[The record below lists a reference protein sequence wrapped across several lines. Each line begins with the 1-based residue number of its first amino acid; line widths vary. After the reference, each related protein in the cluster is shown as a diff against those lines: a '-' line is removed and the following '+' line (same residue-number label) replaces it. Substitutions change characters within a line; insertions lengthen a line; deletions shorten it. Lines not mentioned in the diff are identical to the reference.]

1 MTTNPIL
8 DEIRAAREKL
18 LADAG
23 GDLDRLVAGIRER
36 QSRSGHRVVSGRVGD
51 SRRTE
56 DGIGAADSTAAN
68 SKSSPAAR

>member
-18 LADAG
+18 LADVD

-36 QSRSGHRVVSGRVGD
+36 QSRSGHRVVSARVGD
-51 SRRTE
+51 SHRTPPLGE
-56 DGIGAADSTAAN
+56 GGSRLG
-68 SKSSPAAR
+68 SR

>member
-1 MTTNPIL
+1 MTMNPIL

-36 QSRSGHRVVSGRVGD
+36 QSRSGHRVVSGPVGD
-51 SRRTE
+51 SHRTK
-56 DGIGAADSTAAN
+56 DCTGAADSTAAN
-68 SKSSPAAR
+68 SKPSPAAR